1 MFLMRDTVAG
11 TDHELLSRMAEGD
24 QGSFNVLFER
34 YRNRIFGYLFTILK
48 SKEVAEEITLDV
60 FLKIWEGRTT
70 ATEINHLE
78 AFLFRVARNKALDF
92 FRQLQKSREEQT
104 ALWHRMQDQ
113 LTTGAADH
121 ALLFA
126 DVEAAVRQA
135 VDKLSPQRKM
145 VFQLSRDHGLTYEQ
159 IAAQLQI
166 SSNTVRNHL
175 AASLQFIRTQLDTSY
190 QLTALFF
197 LLKSN

>member
-1 MFLMRDTVAG
+1 MLLMRDVVSCA
-11 TDHELLSRMAEGD
+11 DQDLLSRIADSD
-24 QGSFNVLFER
+24 QGAFNVLFER
-34 YRNRIFGYLFTILK
+34 YRNRIFGYLFTIIK

-60 FLKIWEGRTT
+60 FLKIWEGRTE
-70 ATEINHLE
+70 AREINHLE
-78 AFLFRVARNKALDF
+78 AFLFRVSRNKAVDF

-104 ALWHRMQDQ
+104 ALWNRMQDQ

-126 DVEAAVRQA
+126 DVATAVRQA

-159 IAAQLQI
+159 IAERMQI

-175 AASLQFIRTQLDTSY
+175 AASLQFIRTQLDTTY
-190 QLTALFF
+190 QLTALYF
-197 LLKSN
+197 LLKP